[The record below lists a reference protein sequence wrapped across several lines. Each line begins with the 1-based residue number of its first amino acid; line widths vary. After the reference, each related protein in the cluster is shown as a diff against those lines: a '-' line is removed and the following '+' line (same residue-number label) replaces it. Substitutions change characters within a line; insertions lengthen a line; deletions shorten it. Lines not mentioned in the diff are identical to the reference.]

1 MQNNSNLC
9 SDSKEAHLKM
19 LYAVHDIADNID
31 GKIAMLNHSAG
42 NNNQNLL
49 ETERLEN
56 TKKELHCKHIQL
68 IKFSVMLPYEQE
80 KVLEMRCEQGMSWK
94 SIAAALHMGVATVK
108 QMFSQTEAAA
118 EQYGGIF

>member
-1 MQNNSNLC
+1 
-9 SDSKEAHLKM
+9 M
-19 LYAVHDIADNID
+19 LYAAHDSADNID
-31 GKIAMLNHSAG
+31 GKIAKRNHSAG

-56 TKKELHCKHIQL
+56 TKKELLCKHIQL

-80 KVLEMRCEQGMSWK
+80 KLLEMRCEQGMSWK
-94 SIAAALHMGVATVK
+94 SIAAALHLGVATVK
-108 QMFSQTEAAA
+108 QMFSQIEAAA

>member
-9 SDSKEAHLKM
+9 SDSKETHFKM
-19 LYAVHDIADNID
+19 LYAAHDIADNID
-31 GKIAMLNHSAG
+31 GKIAKLNHSAG
-42 NNNQNLL
+42 NDNQTQLK
-49 ETERLEN
+49 TERLEN
-56 TKKELHCKHIQL
+56 TKKELLCKHIQL

-94 SIAAALHMGVATVK
+94 SIAAALHLGVATVK
-108 QMFSQTEAAA
+108 QMFAQIEAAA